1 MPDQTM
7 RERVARTLWVMDQAD
22 PERARAAWAEMT
34 MPDDWTDQALEY
46 LRRADAALAAL
57 ATPTPAMVEAGAK
70 ALFEES
76 QELDQDNSWDDPLPD
91 EWRATWHEAAES
103 VITAAL
109 TAAIKEGKA

>member
-7 RERVARTLWVMDQAD
+7 RERVA
-22 PERARAAWAEMT
+22 EEIAAEEEY
-34 MPDDWTDQALEY
+34 PHPRGY
-46 LRRADAALAAL
+46 LRHADAVLAAL

-91 EWRATWHEAAES
+91 EWRAAWRAAAEA

-109 TAAIKEGKA
+109 TAAFKEGEA